1 MNLELSDEGRVILKS
16 ALESYLG
23 KLRSEIVKT
32 EKVDF
37 KAPLK
42 REEEVI
48 KETIGKL
55 S

>member
-1 MNLELSDEGRVILKS
+1 MNLELTNEGRVILKS

-23 KLRSEIVKT
+23 NLREEIVKT

-42 REEEVI
+42 REEVVI
-48 KETIGKL
+48 KEIIEKL

>member
-1 MNLELSDEGRVILKS
+1 MTLEITDEERVILKS
-16 ALESYLG
+16 FLESYLG
-23 KLRSEIVKT
+23 NLREEIVKT
-32 EKVDF
+32 EKHDF

-48 KETIGKL
+48 KDIIGRL

>member
-1 MNLELSDEGRVILKS
+1 MNLELTDEGRVILKS

-23 KLRSEIVKT
+23 ELRAEIVKT

-48 KETIGKL
+48 KETIEKL